1 VIQIRILFSNQD
13 HTYVSDLTVQAITF
27 SSPYLENLYL
37 QQTNITSNLIEKC
50 NDIFFD
56 NLRLLQMRRNELD
69 DRFAEALFK
78 KSKLPKLRLLDL
90 SLNDFTNVGM
100 QWLSLIPFESLR
112 TLIIY

>member
-1 VIQIRILFSNQD
+1 
-13 HTYVSDLTVQAITF
+13 
-27 SSPYLENLYL
+27 
-37 QQTNITSNLIEKC
+37 
-50 NDIFFD
+50 
-56 NLRLLQMRRNELD
+56 MRRNELD

>member
-1 VIQIRILFSNQD
+1 
-13 HTYVSDLTVQAITF
+13 
-27 SSPYLENLYL
+27 
-37 QQTNITSNLIEKC
+37 
-50 NDIFFD
+50 
-56 NLRLLQMRRNELD
+56 MRRNELD

-112 TLIIY
+112 TLIIYSNSYANENGYIKLLDR